1 MVRIGYDW
9 AWKMSGYL
17 IFVSTV
23 LQIIPGEKERKYIH
37 FFTGLMFV
45 LMIVSPI
52 MRVFSCEDC
61 LDDFNK
67 QYEIIEEQVE
77 KVLEQNLDDEK
88 GGKAGGIQVEEIRIG
103 NEGVVP

>member
-37 FFTGLMFV
+37 FFTGLMLFK
-45 LMIVSPI
+45 L
-52 MRVFSCEDC
+52 
-61 LDDFNK
+61 
-67 QYEIIEEQVE
+67 IES
-77 KVLEQNLDDEK
+77 L
-88 GGKAGGIQVEEIRIG
+88 
-103 NEGVVP
+103 